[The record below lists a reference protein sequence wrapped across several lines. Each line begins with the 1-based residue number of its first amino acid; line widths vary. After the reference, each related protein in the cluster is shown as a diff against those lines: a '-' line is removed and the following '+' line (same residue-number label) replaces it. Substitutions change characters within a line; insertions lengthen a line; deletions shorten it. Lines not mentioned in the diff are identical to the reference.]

1 MAGTIYFLADL
12 LQPAKARFPA
22 FEVWN
27 LPWFRLPWI
36 RLVTALPVA
45 LSLLLDVNVFLSFF
59 YYYVTKFHKSQR
71 WEVFC
76 FFGFIF
82 ALCPQKWQKSH
93 FHTVKNQMHDGRSL
107 CCVKLLRLIK
117 KKKSVFYS
125 RYFVV
130 SILSEMRIHTES
142 PAGGNRGQFPQPIK
156 FNKCI

>member
-59 YYYVTKFHKSQR
+59 YYYGTKFHKSQR

-117 KKKSVFYS
+117 KKRVLQSLLCCVH
-125 RYFVV
+125 FVWNAHSHRV
-130 SILSEMRIHTES
+130 AS
-142 PAGGNRGQFPQPIK
+142 RGQQRGRFPQPIK